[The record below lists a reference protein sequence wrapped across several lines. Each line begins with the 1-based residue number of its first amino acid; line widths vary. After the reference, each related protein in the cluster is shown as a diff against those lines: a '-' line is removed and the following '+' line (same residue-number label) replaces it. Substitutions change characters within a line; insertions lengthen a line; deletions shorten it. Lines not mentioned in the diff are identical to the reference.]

1 MISERLIRKIEKRKG
16 SIGNQIRQL
25 KQNNV
30 CLSQYELGV
39 LHSLEDELICRKLE
53 ISIINDNEETAAFE
67 A

>member
-1 MISERLIRKIEKRKG
+1 MTSDRLIRKIEKRKG
-16 SIGNQIRQL
+16 AIENQIRQL

-39 LHSLEDELICRKLE
+39 LHSLEDELICRNLE
-53 ISIINDNEETAAFE
+53 ISMINNDEQTTTFE